1 MKRGIKVI
9 PISIE
14 KRNTFISFFFFF
26 FFKEEKEQRKL
37 AITHFLMEET
47 F

>member
-1 MKRGIKVI
+1 MKRGINVI

>member
-26 FFKEEKEQRKL
+26 FKEEKEQRKL